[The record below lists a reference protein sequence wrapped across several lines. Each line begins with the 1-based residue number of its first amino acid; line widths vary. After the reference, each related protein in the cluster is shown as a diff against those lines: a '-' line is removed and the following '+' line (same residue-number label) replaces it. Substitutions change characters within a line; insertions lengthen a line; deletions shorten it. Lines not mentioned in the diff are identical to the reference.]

1 MRKRVSM
8 GYFPFFVDVE
18 NQNCLVVG
26 GGVVALR
33 KIEKLLPF
41 NPNITVVS
49 PKVHKE
55 ILSIKN
61 INIIKRK
68 FDFNDLKEKSFVI
81 TATDDKVLNKEIYN
95 SCKENNIPV
104 NTVDDKDNCSF
115 IFPALARN
123 NGVTVAISTSGKS
136 PLYAK
141 YLRKKIENLIQD
153 SESIVDNLSKYRE
166 KIKNE
171 ISLEENRKVAF
182 EKLLEYSLSNE
193 SITDDLV
200 DKIIKDLSVLI

>member
-41 NPNITVVS
+41 SPNITVVS
-49 PKVHKE
+49 PKIHKE
-55 ILSIKN
+55 ILSIEN
-61 INIIKRK
+61 INIINRK

-115 IFPALARN
+115 IFPALAKN

-171 ISLEENRKVAF
+171 ISLEENRKIAF
-182 EKLLEYSLSNE
+182 EKLLDYSLNNE
-193 SITDDLV
+193 NITDDLV
-200 DKIIKDLSVLI
+200 DKIIKDLSV

>member
-81 TATDDKVLNKEIYN
+81 TATDDKTLNKEIYN
-95 SCKENNIPV
+95 SCEENNIPV

-141 YLRKKIENLIQD
+141 YLRKKIESLIQD

-171 ISLEENRKVAF
+171 ISLEENRKLAF

-200 DKIIKDLSVLI
+200 DKIIKDFSV

>member
-1 MRKRVSM
+1 M

-55 ILSIKN
+55 ILSIEN

-81 TATDDKVLNKEIYN
+81 TATDDKTLNKEIYN

-115 IFPALARN
+115 IFPALAKN
-123 NGVTVAISTSGKS
+123 NSVTVAISTSGKS

-171 ISLEENRKVAF
+171 ISLEENRKIAF
-182 EKLLEYSLSNE
+182 EKLLDYSLSNE

-200 DKIIKDLSVLI
+200 DKIIKDLSVWI

>member
-171 ISLEENRKVAF
+171 ISLEENRKLAF

-193 SITDDLV
+193 SITNDLV
-200 DKIIKDLSVLI
+200 DKIIKDLSV

>member
-1 MRKRVSM
+1 M

-55 ILSIKN
+55 ILSIEN

-115 IFPALARN
+115 IFPALAKN
-123 NGVTVAISTSGKS
+123 NSVTVAISTSGKS

-171 ISLEENRKVAF
+171 ISLEENRKIAF

-200 DKIIKDLSVLI
+200 DKIIKDLSV

>member
-1 MRKRVSM
+1 M

-55 ILSIKN
+55 ILSIEN
-61 INIIKRK
+61 IDIIKRK

-95 SCKENNIPV
+95 FCKENNIPV

-200 DKIIKDLSVLI
+200 DKIIKDLSV

>member
-1 MRKRVSM
+1 M

-171 ISLEENRKVAF
+171 ISLEENRKLAF

-193 SITDDLV
+193 SITNDLV
-200 DKIIKDLSVLI
+200 DKIIKDLSVWI

>member
-1 MRKRVSM
+1 M

-55 ILSIKN
+55 ILSIEN
-61 INIIKRK
+61 IDIIKRK

-95 SCKENNIPV
+95 FCKENNIPV

-141 YLRKKIENLIQD
+141 YLRKKIESLIQD

-171 ISLEENRKVAF
+171 ISLEENRKLAF
-182 EKLLEYSLSNE
+182 EKLLDYSLSNE

-200 DKIIKDLSVLI
+200 DKIIKDLSVWI

>member
-55 ILSIKN
+55 ILSIEN

-95 SCKENNIPV
+95 FCKENNIPI

-182 EKLLEYSLSNE
+182 EKLLNYSLSNE

-200 DKIIKDLSVLI
+200 DKIIKDLSV

>member
-1 MRKRVSM
+1 M

-49 PKVHKE
+49 PKIHKE
-55 ILSIKN
+55 ILSIEN
-61 INIIKRK
+61 INIINRK

-115 IFPALARN
+115 IFPALAKN
-123 NGVTVAISTSGKS
+123 KGVTVAISTSGKS

-141 YLRKKIENLIQD
+141 YLRQKIENLIQD

-166 KIKNE
+166 KIKNK

-182 EKLLEYSLSNE
+182 EKLLDYSLNNE
-193 SITDDLV
+193 NITDDLV
-200 DKIIKDLSVLI
+200 DKIIKDLSV

>member
-55 ILSIKN
+55 ILSIEN

-200 DKIIKDLSVLI
+200 DKIIKDLSV

>member
-55 ILSIKN
+55 ILSIEN

-95 SCKENNIPV
+95 FCKENNIPV

-136 PLYAK
+136 PIYAK
-141 YLRKKIENLIQD
+141 YLRKKIESLIQD

-200 DKIIKDLSVLI
+200 DKIIKDLSV

>member
-1 MRKRVSM
+1 M

-41 NPNITVVS
+41 NPNIAVVS

-95 SCKENNIPV
+95 SCEENNIPV

-136 PLYAK
+136 PIYAK

-171 ISLEENRKVAF
+171 ISLEENRKLAF

-200 DKIIKDLSVLI
+200 DKIIKDLSV

>member
-1 MRKRVSM
+1 M

-95 SCKENNIPV
+95 SCEENNIPV
-104 NTVDDKDNCSF
+104 NTVDEKDNCSF

-141 YLRKKIENLIQD
+141 YLRKKIENLIRD
-153 SESIVDNLSKYRE
+153 SESIVDNLSKYRQ

-200 DKIIKDLSVLI
+200 DKIIKDLSV

>member
-1 MRKRVSM
+1 M

-95 SCKENNIPV
+95 SCEENNIPV

-136 PLYAK
+136 PIYAK
-141 YLRKKIENLIQD
+141 YLRKRIESLIQD

-166 KIKNE
+166 KIKIE

-200 DKIIKDLSVLI
+200 DKIIKDLSV

>member
-55 ILSIKN
+55 ILSIEN

-68 FDFNDLKEKSFVI
+68 FDFNDLNKKSFVI

-171 ISLEENRKVAF
+171 ISLEENRKAAF

-200 DKIIKDLSVLI
+200 DKIIKDLSV

>member
-55 ILSIKN
+55 ILSIEN

-68 FDFNDLKEKSFVI
+68 FDFNDLNKKSFVI

-182 EKLLEYSLSNE
+182 EKLLDYSLSNE

-200 DKIIKDLSVLI
+200 DKIIKDLSV

>member
-1 MRKRVSM
+1 M

-95 SCKENNIPV
+95 SCEENNIPV

-136 PLYAK
+136 PIYAK

-200 DKIIKDLSVLI
+200 DKIIKDLSVWI

>member
-115 IFPALARN
+115 IFPALAKN

-141 YLRKKIENLIQD
+141 YLRKKIESLIQD

-200 DKIIKDLSVLI
+200 DKIIKDLSV

>member
-95 SCKENNIPV
+95 SCEENNIPV

-115 IFPALARN
+115 IFPALAKN
-123 NGVTVAISTSGKS
+123 KGVTVAISTSGKS

-141 YLRKKIENLIQD
+141 YLRKKIESLIQD

-182 EKLLEYSLSNE
+182 EKLLEHSLSNE

-200 DKIIKDLSVLI
+200 DKIIKDLSV

>member
-18 NQNCLVVG
+18 NKNCLVVG

-55 ILSIKN
+55 ILSIEN

-171 ISLEENRKVAF
+171 ISLEENRKLAF

-200 DKIIKDLSVLI
+200 DKIIKDLSV

>member
-1 MRKRVSM
+1 M

-55 ILSIKN
+55 ILSIEN

-95 SCKENNIPV
+95 FCKENNIPV

-171 ISLEENRKVAF
+171 ISLEENRKVEF

-200 DKIIKDLSVLI
+200 DKIIKDLSVWI

>member
-1 MRKRVSM
+1 M

-33 KIEKLLPF
+33 KIQKLLPF

-55 ILSIKN
+55 ILSIEN

-115 IFPALARN
+115 IFPALAKN

-171 ISLEENRKVAF
+171 ISLEENRKAAF
-182 EKLLEYSLSNE
+182 EKLLDYSLNNE

-200 DKIIKDLSVLI
+200 DKIIKDLSV

>member
-136 PLYAK
+136 PIYAK

-171 ISLEENRKVAF
+171 ISLEENRKLAF

-200 DKIIKDLSVLI
+200 DKIIKDLSV

>member
-1 MRKRVSM
+1 M

-141 YLRKKIENLIQD
+141 FLRKKIESLIQD

-171 ISLEENRKVAF
+171 ISLEENRKAAF

-200 DKIIKDLSVLI
+200 DKIIKDLSV

>member
-55 ILSIKN
+55 ILSIEN

-141 YLRKKIENLIQD
+141 YLRKKIESLIQD

-200 DKIIKDLSVLI
+200 DKIIKDLSV

>member
-1 MRKRVSM
+1 M

-55 ILSIKN
+55 ILSIEN
-61 INIIKRK
+61 IDIIKRK

-95 SCKENNIPV
+95 SCEENNIPV

-115 IFPALARN
+115 IFPALAKN
-123 NGVTVAISTSGKS
+123 KGVTVAISTSGKS

-182 EKLLEYSLSNE
+182 EKLLEHSLSNE

-200 DKIIKDLSVLI
+200 DKIIKDLSV

>member
-1 MRKRVSM
+1 M

-81 TATDDKVLNKEIYN
+81 TATDDKTLNKEIYN

-115 IFPALARN
+115 IFPALAKN

-171 ISLEENRKVAF
+171 ISLEENRKLAF
-182 EKLLEYSLSNE
+182 EKLLEYSLSND

-200 DKIIKDLSVLI
+200 DKIIKDLSVWI

>member
-55 ILSIKN
+55 ILSIEN

-95 SCKENNIPV
+95 SCKENNISV

-200 DKIIKDLSVLI
+200 DKIIKDLSA

>member
-1 MRKRVSM
+1 M

-95 SCKENNIPV
+95 FCEENNIPV

-115 IFPALARN
+115 IFPALAKN
-123 NGVTVAISTSGKS
+123 KGVTVAISTSGKS

-182 EKLLEYSLSNE
+182 EKLLEHSLSNE

-200 DKIIKDLSVLI
+200 DKIIKDLSV

>member
-1 MRKRVSM
+1 M

-55 ILSIKN
+55 ILSIEN

-95 SCKENNIPV
+95 FCKENNIPV

-200 DKIIKDLSVLI
+200 DKIIKDLSVWI

>member
-1 MRKRVSM
+1 M

-55 ILSIKN
+55 ILSIEN

-95 SCKENNIPV
+95 FCKENNIPV

-115 IFPALARN
+115 MFPALARN

-200 DKIIKDLSVLI
+200 DKIIKDLSV

>member
-1 MRKRVSM
+1 M

-141 YLRKKIENLIQD
+141 FLRKKIESLIQD

-171 ISLEENRKVAF
+171 ISLEENRKAAF

-200 DKIIKDLSVLI
+200 DKIIKDLSVWI

>member
-1 MRKRVSM
+1 M

-55 ILSIKN
+55 ILSIEN

-81 TATDDKVLNKEIYN
+81 TATDDKTLNKEIYN
-95 SCKENNIPV
+95 SCEENNIPV

-136 PLYAK
+136 PIYAK
-141 YLRKKIENLIQD
+141 YLRKKIESLIQD

-200 DKIIKDLSVLI
+200 DKIIKDLSVWI

>member
-95 SCKENNIPV
+95 SCEENNIPV

-136 PLYAK
+136 PIYAK

-171 ISLEENRKVAF
+171 ISLEENRKLAF

-200 DKIIKDLSVLI
+200 DKIIKDLSV

>member
-200 DKIIKDLSVLI
+200 DKIIKDLSV

>member
-55 ILSIKN
+55 ILSIEN

-68 FDFNDLKEKSFVI
+68 FDFNDLKEKSLVI
-81 TATDDKVLNKEIYN
+81 TATDDKTLNKEIYN
-95 SCKENNIPV
+95 FCKENNIPV

-200 DKIIKDLSVLI
+200 DKIIKDLSV

>member
-1 MRKRVSM
+1 M

-55 ILSIKN
+55 ILSIEN

-200 DKIIKDLSVLI
+200 GKIIKDLSVWI

>member
-1 MRKRVSM
+1 M
-8 GYFPFFVDVE
+8 GYFPFFVDVQ

-55 ILSIKN
+55 ILSIEN

-141 YLRKKIENLIQD
+141 YLRKKIESLIQD

-171 ISLEENRKVAF
+171 ISLEVNRKLAF

-200 DKIIKDLSVLI
+200 DKIIKDLSV